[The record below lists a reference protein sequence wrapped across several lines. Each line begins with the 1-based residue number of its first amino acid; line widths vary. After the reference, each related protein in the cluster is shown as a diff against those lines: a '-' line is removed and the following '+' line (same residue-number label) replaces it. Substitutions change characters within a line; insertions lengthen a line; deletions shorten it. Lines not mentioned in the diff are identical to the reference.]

1 MGALD
6 ISRNKPRMRTKI
18 AQYLSAAFWG
28 LVMLGGGCA
37 LPVAD
42 IPSPDLRFRVGG
54 TLYQDNFSRDNGQ
67 WVAELEKG
75 GTVTLGGG
83 KMEIDVPG
91 GCTVWFKP
99 ELTGPVI
106 IEYDA
111 TMLKAAGPNDR
122 VSDLNC
128 FWMAQDARSPSDIF
142 ATHRTGKFA
151 DYDQLTCYYVGQGG
165 NTNSTTRFRRYIG
178 VADNRP
184 LLPEHDL
191 HAPEFLLTPNVKQH
205 LALVADGNLI
215 QYYRDGRKIF
225 ELTDPAPYTHGWF
238 AFRTTQ
244 NHMTVENFSVRRL
257 VK

>member
-1 MGALD
+1 
-6 ISRNKPRMRTKI
+6 MRIKI
-18 AQYLSAAFWG
+18 AHYLSAAYG
-28 LVMLGGGCA
+28 GALIMLLGGCA
-37 LPVAD
+37 HPPAPAASLDPRFQAGSVLYAD
-42 IPSPDLRFRVGG
+42 DF
-54 TLYQDNFSRDNGQ
+54 QRDDGR

-75 GTVTLGGG
+75 GTVSIGGG
-83 KMEIDVPG
+83 RMDINVPG

-99 ELTGPVI
+99 ELSGPVL

-111 TMLKAAGPNDR
+111 TMLKAGGAYDR

-128 FWMAQDARSPSDIF
+128 FWMAQDARSPGDIF

-151 DYDQLTCYYVGQGG
+151 DYDQLLCYYVGQGG
-165 NTNSTTRFRRYIG
+165 NTNTTTRFRRYIG

-191 HAPEFLLTPNVKQH
+191 HAPEFLLTPNTRQH
-205 LALVADGNLI
+205 LVLIASGSLI

-225 ELTDPAPYTHGWF
+225 ELNDPAPYTHGWF

-257 VK
+257 VVANP